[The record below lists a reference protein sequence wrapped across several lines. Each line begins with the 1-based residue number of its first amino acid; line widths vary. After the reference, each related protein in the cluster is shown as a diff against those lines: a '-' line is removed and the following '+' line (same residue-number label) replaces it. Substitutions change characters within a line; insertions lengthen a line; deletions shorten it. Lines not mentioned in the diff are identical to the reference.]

1 MPRSIFDL
9 KVVGSK
15 YTRAIFIKLEKINS
29 MQFRENVSQAIRS
42 VKANMLRAI
51 LTLMIIAFGIMA
63 LVGILT
69 SIDALLFT
77 MNDSFSGMG
86 ANSFNIVPGT
96 GSLHSNRSGR
106 QEKDADP
113 IDFRQATEFKERFDY
128 PGSKVSI
135 SALGSWDAVLKFEK
149 EKTNPTVV
157 VYGIDDQ
164 YLEMNGYDLVNGRNF
179 TNIEQEAGT
188 LVTIIG
194 MDIVNDLF
202 HKKAMTA
209 LNKVLTIDNH
219 KFIVV
224 GVLASKGATMNR
236 SADRRVLIPL
246 LAEKYLYGYSDH
258 KNYEITV
265 SSANSEEIDDAT
277 SMAIGIMRNIRKL
290 RASQDNDFETIQSDS
305 LLDLLKE
312 NTATIRIA
320 TIGIGLITLIGA
332 AIGLM
337 NIMLVSVTERTR
349 EIGISK
355 AIGATRANIMNQFL
369 TEAVIICQMGG
380 IVGIILGTAI
390 GNGVALLLGGKFIMP
405 WAWIL
410 LGFVTCMIVGLVSG
424 LYPALKAARLDP
436 IESLRYE

>member
-1 MPRSIFDL
+1 
-9 KVVGSK
+9 
-15 YTRAIFIKLEKINS
+15 
-29 MQFRENVSQAIRS
+29 MQFGESLSQAVRS
-42 VKANMLRAI
+42 VRANLLRAI

-86 ANSFNIVPGT
+86 ANSFTIAPGT
-96 GSLHSNRSGR
+96 GNLHSNHRNR
-106 QEKDADP
+106 QEKDAHP
-113 IDFRQATEFKERFDY
+113 IDFRQAMEFKDRYDF
-128 PGSKVSI
+128 PGAKVAMSGL
-135 SALGSWDAVLKFEK
+135 ATWNATLKYEK
-149 EKTNPTVV
+149 EKTNPTVLV
-157 VYGIDDQ
+157 FGIDDQ
-164 YLEMNGYDLVNGRNF
+164 FLSLNSYDIAYGRTF

-202 HKKAMTA
+202 DKKPLAA
-209 LNKVLTIDNH
+209 LNQVITVDNRR
-219 KFIVV
+219 FMVV

-236 SADRRVLIPL
+236 SADRRILIPL
-246 LAEKYLYGYSDH
+246 LAERYLYGNPN
-258 KNYEITV
+258 KNYDV
-265 SSANSEEIDDAT
+265 MVGAASSTGVDDAI
-277 SMAIGIMRNIRKL
+277 SLAIGMMRNIRQL
-290 RASQDNDFETIQSDS
+290 RAAQDNDFTVEQSDS
-305 LLDLLKE
+305 LLNMLKD
-312 NTATIRIA
+312 NTAKIRIA
-320 TIGIGLITLIGA
+320 TILIGFITLIGA

-369 TEAVIICQMGG
+369 TEAVLICQVGG
-380 IVGIILGTAI
+380 IVGIILGIAI
-390 GNGVALLLGGKFIMP
+390 GNGVALMLGGKFIMP
-405 WAWIL
+405 WAWII
-410 LGFVTCMIVGLVSG
+410 LGFITCMIVGLASG